1 MKEKN
6 RLIFPK
12 YFSQDRYFSRSLNVQ
27 CVEDWFSFF
36 SKSRQLRY
44 WNNNFHYRDVHYSRL
59 ENTHESRNLCNQL
72 CINENDNERNCDPN
86 SSCGAL
92 KRIENTNERSRCFW
106 FNASRAVRV
115 TRTPFSFTGEEYSS
129 GFDLETMMEVRIS
142 SVFRQSNIFVIR
154 LYFWRLVSSSNASR
168 LAILSCYHQFVIDGI
183 INS

>member
-1 MKEKN
+1 M
-6 RLIFPK
+6 
-12 YFSQDRYFSRSLNVQ
+12 
-27 CVEDWFSFF
+27 
-36 SKSRQLRY
+36 
-44 WNNNFHYRDVHYSRL
+44 HYSRL

-129 GFDLETMMEVRIS
+129 GFDLETMRSEGSEDIERFSTKQYLCNSFVFLKIS
-142 SVFRQSNIFVIR
+142 FIFECITTCNFIM
-154 LYFWRLVSSSNASR
+154 LPSICN
-168 LAILSCYHQFVIDGI
+168 
-183 INS
+183 